1 MKFKHLVLCSLLI
14 FSIAVSCN
22 TFKKVMAPPRSTYAD
37 TLSGGIVNR
46 VHAGY
51 DKMSASADKSFATWQ
66 AFYDGNI
73 YDISVLLVFD
83 STRKNNAAIL
93 ELTNDWKKR
102 LVKYRHEHQL
112 YGTLNNGKIII
123 YQDGMDNAGKK
134 VYLTEENY
142 K

>member
-1 MKFKHLVLCSLLI
+1 
-14 FSIAVSCN
+14 
-22 TFKKVMAPPRSTYAD
+22 MAPPRSTYAD